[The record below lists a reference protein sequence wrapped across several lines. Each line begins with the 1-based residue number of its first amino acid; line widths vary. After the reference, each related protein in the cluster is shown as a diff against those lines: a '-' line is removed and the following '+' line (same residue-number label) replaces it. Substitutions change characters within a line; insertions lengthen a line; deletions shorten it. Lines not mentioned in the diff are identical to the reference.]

1 MEKENDV
8 LSLEEDS
15 VDNLE
20 QKEDV
25 LTNEVKEI
33 EKEEVKEESNEEVKE
48 DPGTTTDE
56 SDSDSDPDIKYD
68 TLVLPGGGI
77 KGLMILGALQYC
89 YDNFIL
95 TDVINY
101 VGTSS
106 GAMTSYLL
114 AIGYTPVDIVTYI
127 CCYQIMEKIQHFD
140 LFAMINNLGATAFTP
155 VSELL
160 EKMTIDKIGYL
171 PTLMD
176 IKQQFNKNLVLVT
189 YNLTTNSEEYL
200 NYETHPS
207 LPCLVALRMTA
218 NLPLVFENYK
228 YNNNLFIDG
237 GITNNFAIDQGEKIG
252 TKVLGIY
259 MNYVHTPNSNN
270 NNILEFIYK
279 LMYIPIIQQQKN
291 KLDKANL
298 QKCSI
303 LNLSDSMTVK
313 MFDFSISTTDKLELF
328 SSGYRQVKAKI

>member
-1 MEKENDV
+1 MENENDI
-8 LSLEEDS
+8 LSIEEDS
-15 VDNLE
+15 VDKLE
-20 QKEDV
+20 QKEDT
-25 LTNEVKEI
+25 LEEI
-33 EKEEVKEESNEEVKE
+33 KEEVKEQCNELKE
-48 DPGTTTDE
+48 DPETTTDE
-56 SDSDSDPDIKYD
+56 SESDSDPDIKYD

-155 VSELL
+155 ISELL

-237 GITNNFAIDQGEKIG
+237 GITNNFAIDQAEKIG

-259 MNYVHTPNSNN
+259 MNYVHTPNNNN

-291 KLDKANL
+291 KLDKANR